1 MVVVVGFED
10 VVVAL
15 VVVVVGLDVVLVD
28 AWDVVDVGADVAVVV
43 TLATD
48 EDVEDEAVVVDVP

>member
-1 MVVVVGFED
+1 M
-10 VVVAL
+10 
-15 VVVVVGLDVVLVD
+15 VVVVVGLDVVVVGLEVVVVD
-28 AWDVVDVGADVAVVV
+28 AWDVVDVGADVPVVV